1 VEYLTNSESPNPANY
16 AQNSL
21 QSLPLEAVWIFPEM
35 GYAFDV
41 SSSRK
46 GDRRY
51 RMLVLS
57 NYESVS

>member
-46 GDRRY
+46 GEE
-51 RMLVLS
+51 VS
-57 NYESVS
+57 NVGSF